1 MKGEAADARSILE
14 VYDLERVAYCSV
26 WDLQKQLQEA
36 LIQQKR
42 NPEHTQYTDDDLA
55 DMLLF
60 VEHPHVYT
68 LGKSGNAE
76 HLLRSVTELH
86 DLDADFV
93 PVDRGGDIT
102 YHGPG
107 QRIAYVM
114 LDLNKRGKDVR
125 KYVNSLEEWII
136 QTLAEFDIKGERRK
150 DRVGVW
156 VVRKDKPLS
165 SSGDFL
171 EDKIAAVGVRL
182 RKWVSFHGIA
192 INVNPN
198 LEHYKGI
205 VPCGIQQH
213 GVTSLHDLGLE
224 ASMDDLDNA
233 LSKTFKNVFGK
244 E

>member
-1 MKGEAADARSILE
+1 MVNWIKTDKLISYPGALERMEQIVSGLISGDAIEHVWLLQHPELYTAGTSANPSDLVDPDTFP
-14 VYDLERVAYCSV
+14 VYDS
-26 WDLQKQLQEA
+26 Q
-36 LIQQKR
+36 
-42 NPEHTQYTDDDLA
+42 
-55 DMLLF
+55 
-60 VEHPHVYT
+60 
-68 LGKSGNAE
+68 
-76 HLLRSVTELH
+76 
-86 DLDADFV
+86 
-93 PVDRGGDIT
+93 RGGQYT

-156 VVRKDKPLS
+156 VVRKDRPLS
-165 SSGDFL
+165 PSGNFL

-198 LEHYKGI
+198 LDHYKGI
-205 VPCGIQQH
+205 GPCGIQQH
-213 GVTSLHDLGLE
+213 GVTSLSDLGLE

>member
-1 MKGEAADARSILE
+1 MVNWIKTNEFITYPDALE
-14 VYDLERVAYCSV
+14 QMEQIVSGLISGNESEHVWLLQHPELYTAGTSANSSDLVDP
-26 WDLQKQLQEA
+26 DLF
-36 LIQQKR
+36 
-42 NPEHTQYTDDDLA
+42 P
-55 DMLLF
+55 
-60 VEHPHVYT
+60 VYT
-68 LGKSGNAE
+68 SQ
-76 HLLRSVTELH
+76 
-86 DLDADFV
+86 
-93 PVDRGGDIT
+93 RGGQYT

-107 QRIAYVM
+107 QRIAYIM

-156 VVRKDKPLS
+156 VVRKNKPLS

-198 LEHYKGI
+198 LDHYKGI

-213 GVTSLHDLGLE
+213 GVTSLSDLGLE
-224 ASMDDLDNA
+224 ASMDDLDHA

-244 E
+244 ECFK

>member
-1 MKGEAADARSILE
+1 MVNWIKTDEFITYPDALE
-14 VYDLERVAYCSV
+14 QMEQIVSGLISGNETEHV
-26 WDLQKQLQEA
+26 W
-36 LIQQKR
+36 
-42 NPEHTQYTDDDLA
+42 
-55 DMLLF
+55 LL
-60 VEHPHVYT
+60 EHPELYTAGTSANSSDLVDPDLFPVYT
-68 LGKSGNAE
+68 SQ
-76 HLLRSVTELH
+76 
-86 DLDADFV
+86 
-93 PVDRGGDIT
+93 RGGQYT

-165 SSGDFL
+165 STGEFL

-198 LEHYKGI
+198 LDHYKGI

-213 GVTSLHDLGLE
+213 GVTSLADLGLE

-233 LSKTFKNVFGK
+233 LLKTFKNVFGK

>member
-1 MKGEAADARSILE
+1 MVNWIKTDKLISYPGALERMEQIVSGLISGDAIEHVWLLQHPELYTAGTSANPSDLVDPDTFP
-14 VYDLERVAYCSV
+14 VYDS
-26 WDLQKQLQEA
+26 Q
-36 LIQQKR
+36 
-42 NPEHTQYTDDDLA
+42 
-55 DMLLF
+55 
-60 VEHPHVYT
+60 
-68 LGKSGNAE
+68 
-76 HLLRSVTELH
+76 
-86 DLDADFV
+86 
-93 PVDRGGDIT
+93 RGGQYT

-156 VVRKDKPLS
+156 VVRKDRPLS
-165 SSGDFL
+165 PSGNFL

-198 LEHYKGI
+198 LDHYKGI

-213 GVTSLHDLGLE
+213 GVTSLSDLGLE